1 MVVKNKNDNSAVSNV
16 LKDRLTLPWLIVT
29 IASMVAFVAFLIAMY
44 FEFHAP
50 IFFGILIL
58 VIGSMILLDGIH
70 KKRENYVSGNLNFI
84 MVALCVIC
92 AVVVMNL
99 DF

>member
-1 MVVKNKNDNSAVSNV
+1 MKKKTDNSAVSTI
-16 LKDRLTLPWLIVT
+16 LKDKLTLPWLIVT

-44 FEFHAP
+44 FGFHAP

-70 KKRENYVSGNLNFI
+70 KKKENYVSGNLNFI

>member
-1 MVVKNKNDNSAVSNV
+1 MKKKTDNSAVSTI
-16 LKDRLTLPWLIVT
+16 LKDKLTLPWLIVT

-44 FEFHAP
+44 FGFHAP

-70 KKRENYVSGNLNFI
+70 KKKENYVSGNLNFI

-92 AVVVMNL
+92 AAVVMNL

>member
-1 MVVKNKNDNSAVSNV
+1 MKKKTDNSAVSNAF
-16 LKDRLTLPWLIVT
+16 KDKLTLPWLIVT

-44 FEFHAP
+44 FGFHAP

-92 AVVVMNL
+92 AAVVMNL